1 MHIHIIG
8 ICGTFMAGL
17 AVLAKELGFKVS
29 GCDAKYYPPM
39 SYQLETN
46 KIECFQGFDLANMK
60 TNPDLWIIGNVATRG
75 MPVIEK
81 IISDKKN
88 YMSGPEFLS
97 KKILNDRPV
106 IAVAGTHGKTTVSSI
121 ITWLL
126 ECADIKP
133 GFLIGG
139 IPMNFGISA
148 RLGKSNSPFVIEAD
162 EYDTSFFD
170 KRSKFLHYSADYVV
184 LNNLE
189 FDHADI
195 FDDLDAIKMQFHHWI
210 RTLSENTVI
219 YSNRNSNALDDVLSF
234 GVWSKVKPFNDK
246 QQLCLDWPHKNGEG
260 GFQVFN
266 GTNKLGFVD
275 SPISG
280 EHNAS
285 NFLVAYGIASE
296 FGINFNQTV
305 RHFKEFKGV
314 KRRLELIAI
323 ISDIKIYD
331 DFAHHPTAIKKTI
344 EALRNTSRKKAS
356 TVELNRLIVVFEPR
370 SNSLKLGH
378 GKRQLPDSFEAADII
393 HVYDGSVKWDVKS
406 ALNNLGQKVYVEN
419 NIQNILQRLL
429 SQVRRGD
436 TIVFM
441 SNGDFQ
447 GILQAFVEAL
457 DLKKFH
463 R

>member
-170 KRSKFLHYSADYVV
+170 KRSKFLHYAADYVV

-378 GKRQLPDSFEAADII
+378 GKQQLPDSFEAADII

-441 SNGDFQ
+441 SNGDFH

>member
-1 MHIHIIG
+1 
-8 ICGTFMAGL
+8 MAGL

-39 SYQLETN
+39 SYQLQTN

-170 KRSKFLHYSADYVV
+170 KRSKFLHYVADYVV

-219 YSNRNSNALDDVLSF
+219 YSNRKSNALDDVLSF
-234 GVWSKVKPFNDK
+234 GVWSKVKRFNDK

-266 GTNKLGFVD
+266 GTNKLGFVE

-344 EALRNTSRKKAS
+344 EGLRNASRKKAG

-378 GKRQLPDSFEAADII
+378 GKQQLPDSFEAADII

-429 SQVRRGD
+429 SQVCRGD
-436 TIVFM
+436 TVVFM